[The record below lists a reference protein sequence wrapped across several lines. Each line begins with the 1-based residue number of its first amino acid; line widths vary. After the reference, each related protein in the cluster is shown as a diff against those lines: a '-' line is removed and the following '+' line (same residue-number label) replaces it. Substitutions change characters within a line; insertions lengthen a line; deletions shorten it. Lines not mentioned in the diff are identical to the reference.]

1 MENAAV
7 LFLSKDLSLEK
18 GCDFKIF
25 FFKNHNITNNIL
37 TIFYVNAYKAESIHG
52 NKNKSAREIGLLCK
66 CNFHSNHTL
75 TRYKDNIR

>member
-25 FFKNHNITNNIL
+25 FSKIIISQIT
-37 TIFYVNAYKAESIHG
+37 F
-52 NKNKSAREIGLLCK
+52 
-66 CNFHSNHTL
+66 
-75 TRYKDNIR
+75 